1 MAKTKVLVIV
11 QARMDSARLPGKVMR
26 LIDGKPSL
34 QVLHERLSFS
44 KETSKIIIATTKRK
58 IDNKI
63 VNLCLKKNYLY
74 FRGSVD
80 NILNR
85 YFNASKKYNPDYVVR
100 VTGDCPLID
109 AKIIDKLIQ
118 LIKKTKSDY
127 ACNVFPPTFPDG
139 YDIDVVTLIC

>member
-1 MAKTKVLVIV
+1 MANRLYRFT
-11 QARMDSARLPGKVMR
+11 DSVFKRSIKNNYN
-26 LIDGKPSL
+26 
-34 QVLHERLSFS
+34 
-44 KETSKIIIATTKRK
+44 TTKRK

-85 YFNASKKYNPDYVVR
+85 YFNASKKYNPDYIVR

-118 LIKKTKSDY
+118 LIKKLNQTMHVIY
-127 ACNVFPPTFPDG
+127 FHPFPDG
-139 YDIDVVTLIC
+139 YDTDVLTLIC